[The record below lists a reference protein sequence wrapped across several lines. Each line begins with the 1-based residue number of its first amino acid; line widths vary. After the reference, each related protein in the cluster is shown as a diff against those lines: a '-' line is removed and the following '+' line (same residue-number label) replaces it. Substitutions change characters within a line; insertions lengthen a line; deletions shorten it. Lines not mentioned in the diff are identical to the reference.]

1 MPYLI
6 QTLDGIRVSR
16 TGNNA
21 VQRICRQHTNGATA
35 KHGNNFWICNSFEY
49 FHSLLLYYH
58 YMWHMIVSWFQNNTI
73 PILLI
78 LIASFLIE
86 RFGSQL
92 LRVVIHRAVGRIKT
106 DISEDDVKKRQD
118 TLISMF
124 GTLLKVLV
132 WLTAGFT
139 ILQRMGINL
148 TPLLAGASVLGV
160 ALGFGAQSI
169 VKDLLTGL
177 FIIIENQYRVGDVV
191 DIDGAA
197 GSVEQITIRSTI
209 IRDGDGNV
217 HYLPNGTIAHVINKT
232 MGYSKVN
239 FAIAVT
245 ADTNIDD
252 LAEIINQVGEKLAVE
267 KAWKDK
273 VLEPPHFLNIGN
285 FTDTALEARIIGKT
299 QPSQQWAVTGEL
311 RKRLLAAFTKHDIK
325 LAQMPGVPTLA
336 VPKRK

>member
-1 MPYLI
+1 
-6 QTLDGIRVSR
+6 
-16 TGNNA
+16 
-21 VQRICRQHTNGATA
+21 
-35 KHGNNFWICNSFEY
+35 
-49 FHSLLLYYH
+49 
-58 YMWHMIVSWFQNNTI
+58 MWRMIVSWFQGNTI
-73 PILLI
+73 PIIII
-78 LIASFLIE
+78 LVASFAIE
-86 RFGSQL
+86 RFGYKFL
-92 LRVVIHRAVGRIKT
+92 ALFIHRAVGRIHT
-106 DISEDDVKKRQD
+106 DASEDDVKKRQD

-124 GTLLKVLV
+124 GTMFRVLV

-148 TPLLAGASVLGV
+148 TPLLAGAGVLGV

-209 IRDGDGNV
+209 IRDADGNV
-217 HYLPNGTIAHVINKT
+217 HYLPNGTVTHVINKT

-245 ADTNIDD
+245 ADTNIDE
-252 LAEIINQVGEKLAVE
+252 LARIINEVGEKLSSE
-267 KAWKDK
+267 KMWKDK
-273 VLEPPHFLNIGN
+273 VLEAPRFLNIGN

-311 RKRLLAAFTKHDIK
+311 RKRLLAALTRHDIK
-325 LAQMPGVPTLA
+325 LAQMPGVPTLTA
-336 VPKRK
+336 AKKK

>member
-1 MPYLI
+1 
-6 QTLDGIRVSR
+6 
-16 TGNNA
+16 
-21 VQRICRQHTNGATA
+21 
-35 KHGNNFWICNSFEY
+35 
-49 FHSLLLYYH
+49 
-58 YMWHMIVSWFQNNTI
+58 MWHSIVSWFQDNTI
-73 PILLI
+73 AII
-78 LIASFLIE
+78 LIIIASYFIAQ
-86 RFGSQL
+86 FGTQL
-92 LRVVIHRAVGRIKT
+92 LAVFIRRTVGRIRT

-124 GTLLKVLV
+124 STFLKVLV
-132 WLTAGFT
+132 WLTAGFSV
-139 ILQRMGINL
+139 LQRMGINL

-169 VKDLLTGL
+169 VRDLLTGL

-217 HYLPNGTIAHVINKT
+217 HYLPNGMIAHVINKT

-245 ADTNIDD
+245 ADTNVDE
-252 LAEIINQVGEKLAVE
+252 LSEIINEIGEKLATE

-273 VLEPPHFLNIGN
+273 VLEAPHFLNIGN

-311 RKRLLAAFTKHDIK
+311 RKRLQAALTKHDIK
-325 LAQMPGVPTLA
+325 VTQMPGVPTLSSS
-336 VPKRK
+336 KKK

>member
-1 MPYLI
+1 
-6 QTLDGIRVSR
+6 
-16 TGNNA
+16 
-21 VQRICRQHTNGATA
+21 
-35 KHGNNFWICNSFEY
+35 
-49 FHSLLLYYH
+49 
-58 YMWHMIVSWFQNNTI
+58 MWHSIVSWFQSNTI
-73 PILLI
+73 PIIIILVASYLVGQFGTRLLAVFI
-78 LIASFLIE
+78 
-86 RFGSQL
+86 R
-92 LRVVIHRAVGRIKT
+92 RTVGRIKT
-106 DISEDDVKKRQD
+106 DVSEDDVKKRQD

-124 GTLLKVLV
+124 STMLAVLV
-132 WLTAGFT
+132 WLTASFT
-139 ILQRMGINL
+139 ILQRMGIDI
-148 TPLLAGASVLGV
+148 TPLLAGAGVLGV

-209 IRDGDGNV
+209 VRDGDGNV
-217 HYLPNGTIAHVINKT
+217 HYIPNGTIAHVVNKT

-245 ADTNIDD
+245 ADTDVD
-252 LAEIINQVGEKLAVE
+252 ELSEIINDVGEKLAGE

-273 VLEPPHFLNIGN
+273 VLEAPHFLNIGN

-325 LAQMPGVPTLA
+325 LAQMPGVPTLTA
-336 VPKRK
+336 KKK

>member
-1 MPYLI
+1 
-6 QTLDGIRVSR
+6 
-16 TGNNA
+16 
-21 VQRICRQHTNGATA
+21 
-35 KHGNNFWICNSFEY
+35 
-49 FHSLLLYYH
+49 
-58 YMWHMIVSWFQNNTI
+58 MWRMIVSWFQGNTI
-73 PILLI
+73 PIIII
-78 LIASFLIE
+78 LVASFAIE
-86 RFGSQL
+86 RFGYKFL
-92 LRVVIHRAVGRIKT
+92 ALFIHRAVGRIHT
-106 DISEDDVKKRQD
+106 DASEDDVKKRQD

-124 GTLLKVLV
+124 GTMFRVLV

-148 TPLLAGASVLGV
+148 TPLLAGAGVLGV

-209 IRDGDGNV
+209 IRDADGNV
-217 HYLPNGTIAHVINKT
+217 HYLPNGTVTHVINKT

-245 ADTNIDD
+245 ADTNIDE
-252 LAEIINQVGEKLAVE
+252 LARIINEVGEKLSSE
-267 KAWKDK
+267 KMWKDK
-273 VLEPPHFLNIGN
+273 VLEAPRFLNIGN

-311 RKRLLAAFTKHDIK
+311 RKRLLAALTRHDIK
-325 LAQMPGVPTLA
+325 LAQMPGVPT
-336 VPKRK
+336 

>member
-1 MPYLI
+1 
-6 QTLDGIRVSR
+6 
-16 TGNNA
+16 
-21 VQRICRQHTNGATA
+21 
-35 KHGNNFWICNSFEY
+35 
-49 FHSLLLYYH
+49 
-58 YMWHMIVSWFQNNTI
+58 MIVSWFQGNTI
-73 PILLI
+73 PIIII
-78 LIASFLIE
+78 LVASFAIE
-86 RFGSQL
+86 RFGYKFL
-92 LRVVIHRAVGRIKT
+92 ALFIHRAVGRIHT
-106 DISEDDVKKRQD
+106 DASEDDVKKRQD

-124 GTLLKVLV
+124 GTMFRVLV

-148 TPLLAGASVLGV
+148 TPLLAGAGVLGV

-209 IRDGDGNV
+209 IRDADGNV
-217 HYLPNGTIAHVINKT
+217 HYLPNGTVTHVINKT

-245 ADTNIDD
+245 ADTNIDE
-252 LAEIINQVGEKLAVE
+252 LARIINEVGEKLSSE
-267 KAWKDK
+267 KMWKDK
-273 VLEPPHFLNIGN
+273 VLEAPRFLNIGN

-311 RKRLLAAFTKHDIK
+311 RKRLLAALTRHDIK
-325 LAQMPGVPTLA
+325 LAQMPGVPTLTA
-336 VPKRK
+336 AKKK

>member
-1 MPYLI
+1 
-6 QTLDGIRVSR
+6 
-16 TGNNA
+16 
-21 VQRICRQHTNGATA
+21 
-35 KHGNNFWICNSFEY
+35 
-49 FHSLLLYYH
+49 
-58 YMWHMIVSWFQNNTI
+58 MWSSIASWFQSNTI
-73 PILLI
+73 PII
-78 LIASFLIE
+78 LIFVASYFIAQ
-86 RFGSQL
+86 FGAQL
-92 LRVVIHRAVGRIKT
+92 LAVFIHRTVGRIKT
-106 DISEDDVKKRQD
+106 DISEDDVRKRQD

-124 GTLLKVLV
+124 STLLKVLV

-191 DIDGAA
+191 DIEGAA

-217 HYLPNGTIAHVINKT
+217 HYLPNGTVSHVINKT
-232 MGYSKVN
+232 MGFSKVN

-245 ADTNIDD
+245 ADTNVDELSELIN
-252 LAEIINQVGEKLAVE
+252 EIGEKLASE

-273 VLEPPHFLNIGN
+273 VMEAPHFLNIGT

-311 RKRLLAAFTKHDIK
+311 RKRLLAAFTKHGIK
-325 LAQMPGVPTLA
+325 PAQMPGVPTLA
-336 VPKRK
+336 AKKK